1 MRGSLKA
8 YKSVAVSSQKDVASP
23 YRMVQ
28 MLLAGALE
36 RLARAKSAM
45 EQNQPAQ
52 KGELIGSAMAIV
64 AELQAAL
71 DVEAGGELAANL
83 DNLYDFAAR
92 ELMQANSENNVER
105 LENAAGVLREI
116 KAAWDA
122 IPADQQEVPA

>member
-45 EQNQPAQ
+45 EQNLPAQ
-52 KGELIGSAMAIV
+52 KGEQIGSALAIV

-71 DVEAGGELAANL
+71 DAEAGGELAANL

-92 ELMQANSENNVER
+92 ELMLANSENSAER
-105 LENAAGVLREI
+105 LENAASVLREI

-122 IPADQQEVPA
+122 IPPELQDVPV

>member
-52 KGELIGSAMAIV
+52 KGELIGSALAIV

-71 DVEAGGELAANL
+71 DVEVGGDIAANL

-92 ELMQANSENNVER
+92 ELMQANSENSVER
-105 LENAAGVLREI
+105 LESAAGVLREI

>member
-8 YKSVAVSSQKDVASP
+8 YKSVAVTSQKDVASP
-23 YRMVQ
+23 YKMVQ

-36 RLARAKSAM
+36 RLARARSAM

-52 KGELIGSAMAIV
+52 KGELIGAALAIV

-71 DVEAGGELAANL
+71 DVEAGGDIAANL

-92 ELMQANSENNVER
+92 ELMLANSENSAVR

-122 IPADQQEVPA
+122 IPAEQQEVPA

>member
-52 KGELIGSAMAIV
+52 KGELIGSALAIV

-71 DVEAGGELAANL
+71 DVDAGGDIAANL

-92 ELMQANSENNVER
+92 ELMQANSENSVER
-105 LENAAGVLREI
+105 LESAAGVLREI

>member
-52 KGELIGSAMAIV
+52 KGELIGSALAIV

-71 DVEAGGELAANL
+71 DVEAGGDIAANL

-92 ELMQANSENNVER
+92 ELMQANSENSVER
-105 LENAAGVLREI
+105 LESAAGILREV